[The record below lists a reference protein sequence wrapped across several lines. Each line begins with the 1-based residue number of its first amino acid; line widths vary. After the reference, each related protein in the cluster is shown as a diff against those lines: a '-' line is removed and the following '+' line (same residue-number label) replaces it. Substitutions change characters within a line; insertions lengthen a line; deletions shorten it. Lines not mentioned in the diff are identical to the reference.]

1 MIKTIYVGIF
11 FIQED
16 VVAAAE
22 GLASKARLSMLV
34 KNPHV
39 TFAFGKPMS
48 DSFKALLGKEE
59 KVVITGYG
67 NDGMNE
73 GFLVSLRDNSEFTG
87 KIPHITIS
95 LAEGAKAVNTANI
108 DFRDTCKKVSL
119 VGRYGWF
126 GSDGQVHFCTEV
138 QEEDYE

>member
-22 GLASKARLSMLV
+22 GLASKARL
-34 KNPHV
+34 
-39 TFAFGKPMS
+39 
-48 DSFKALLGKEE
+48 
-59 KVVITGYG
+59 
-67 NDGMNE
+67 
-73 GFLVSLRDNSEFTG
+73 
-87 KIPHITIS
+87 
-95 LAEGAKAVNTANI
+95 
-108 DFRDTCKKVSL
+108 CKKVSL